1 MRKHINAFGG
11 RLIRSSDV
19 RLRVRVVDEDEV
31 DEDEDEGD
39 NVTAAAENAVFV
51 MGDASGVGSPWCLV

>member
-1 MRKHINAFGG
+1 M
-11 RLIRSSDV
+11 RSSDV

-39 NVTAAAENAVFV
+39 NVTATAENAVFV
-51 MGDASGVGSPWCLV
+51 MGDASGVGSPWYLA